1 MAGFHRV
8 THGTE
13 DPVIFRVV
21 ARDPGRASLGTAP
34 PPWAAMKIGI
44 TCYPTY
50 GGSGAVATELGL
62 DLARRGHEV
71 HFITYDSPFRLH
83 GYTER
88 IYFHQVETRMGRYP
102 LFDHFPY
109 TLALASKQYEVVLSE
124 GLEILHVHYAIP
136 HATTAYLAREML
148 KGQQPLKVITTLHG
162 TDITLVGQESS
173 FYGITKFS
181 IEQSDE
187 VTAVSTYL
195 RDETY
200 RAFGCVSCDV
210 KVIPNFVNLQEY
222 KPGEPDAKSKSS
234 LAPEGGKVITHV
246 SNFREVKRV
255 KDVVRVFAR
264 IRRAMPATLIMVGDG
279 PERVDAENEARELGV
294 TADVRFLGRLDSVAS
309 LLQATDLF
317 LLPSQTE
324 SFGLAAL
331 EAMACGSPVV
341 ASRAGGLPEVVDDGI
356 NGILEPVGSVE
367 AMGRRAVELLRDP
380 RRYAAMREAAIG
392 KAREFSA
399 DRIVPMYEHL
409 YEEVLRGTPAVSRA
423 DGR

>member
-1 MAGFHRV
+1 
-8 THGTE
+8 
-13 DPVIFRVV
+13 
-21 ARDPGRASLGTAP
+21 
-34 PPWAAMKIGI
+34 MKIGI

-71 HFITYDSPFRLH
+71 HFITYDSPFRLR

-88 IYFHQVETRMGRYP
+88 VFFHQVETRMGRYP

-109 TLALASKQYEVVLSE
+109 TLALASKQHEVVLSE
-124 GLEILHVHYAIP
+124 ELDLLHVHYAIP

-148 KGQQPLKVITTLHG
+148 KGERSLRVITTLHG

-173 FYGITKFS
+173 FYAITKFS
-181 IEQSDE
+181 IERSDG
-187 VTAVSTYL
+187 VTAVSNYL

-200 RAFGCVSCDV
+200 RAFGCGSCDV
-210 KVIPNFVNLQEY
+210 RVVPNFVNLQEY
-222 KPGEPDAKSKSS
+222 RPAEDGCRGTV
-234 LAPEGGKVITHV
+234 APEGHKVITHV

-264 IRRAMPATLIMVGDG
+264 IRRAMPATLVMIGDG
-279 PERVDAENEARELGV
+279 PERVDAENEARDLAV
-294 TADVRFLGRLDSVAS
+294 TDDVRFLGRLDSVAS
-309 LLQATDLF
+309 LLQASDLF
-317 LLPSQTE
+317 ILPSQTE

-341 ASRAGGLPEVVDDGI
+341 ASRAGGLPEVIDDGV

-380 RRYAAMREAAIG
+380 ERHAAMRAAAIA
-392 KAREFSA
+392 KAEQFSA
-399 DRIVPMYEHL
+399 DKVVPMYEA
-409 YEEVLRGTPAVSRA
+409 YYREVLA
-423 DGR
+423 

>member
-1 MAGFHRV
+1 
-8 THGTE
+8 
-13 DPVIFRVV
+13 
-21 ARDPGRASLGTAP
+21 
-34 PPWAAMKIGI
+34 MKIGI

-62 DLARRGHEV
+62 ELARRGHEI

-109 TLALASKQYEVVLSE
+109 TLALASKQHEVVLRE

-148 KGQQPLKVITTLHG
+148 KGERPLRVITTLHG

-187 VTAVSTYL
+187 VTAVSNYL

-200 RAFGCVSCDV
+200 RAFGCVSCNV
-210 KVIPNFVNLQEY
+210 RVIPNFVNLNEY
-222 KPGEPDAKSKSS
+222 RPAEPGVRSS
-234 LAPEGGKVITHV
+234 VAPEGTKVITHV

-279 PERVDAENEARELGV
+279 PDRVDAENEARDLGV
-294 TADVRFLGRLDSVAS
+294 GGDVRFLGRLDTVAS

-317 LLPSQTE
+317 VLPSQTE

-341 ASRAGGLPEVVDDGI
+341 ASRAGGLPEVVDDGVS
-356 NGILEPVGSVE
+356 GILEPVGSVE
-367 AMGRRAVELLRDP
+367 AMGRRAVELLRDEA
-380 RRYAAMREAAIG
+380 RHAVMRSAAIA

-399 DRIVPMYEHL
+399 DRIVPMYEAL
-409 YEEVLRGTPAVSRA
+409 YDEAVR
-423 DGR
+423 

>member
-1 MAGFHRV
+1 
-8 THGTE
+8 
-13 DPVIFRVV
+13 
-21 ARDPGRASLGTAP
+21 
-34 PPWAAMKIGI
+34 MKIGI

-62 DLARRGHEV
+62 ELARRGHQV
-71 HFITYDSPFRLH
+71 HFITYDSPFRLR

-88 IYFHQVETRMGRYP
+88 VFFHQVETRMGRYP

-109 TLALASKQYEVVLSE
+109 TLALASKQHEVVLRE
-124 GLEILHVHYAIP
+124 KLDLLHVHYAIP

-148 KGQQPLKVITTLHG
+148 NGERSLRFITTLHG

-173 FYGITKFS
+173 FYAITKFS
-181 IEQSDE
+181 IEQSDG
-187 VTAVSTYL
+187 VSAVSSYL

-210 KVIPNFVNLQEY
+210 RVIPNFVNLQEY
-222 KPGEPDAKSKSS
+222 RPADGDCRGQI
-234 LAPEGGKVITHV
+234 APAGHRVITHV

-264 IRRAMPATLIMVGDG
+264 IHRAMPATLVMIGDG
-279 PERVDAENEARELGV
+279 PERIDAENEARELGV
-294 TADVRFLGRLDSVAS
+294 SQDVRFLGRLDSVAS
-309 LLQATDLF
+309 LLQSSDLF
-317 LLPSQTE
+317 ILPSQTE

-341 ASRAGGLPEVVDDGI
+341 ASRAGGLTEVIDDGV

-380 RRYAAMREAAIG
+380 ERHAALRAAAIA
-392 KAREFSA
+392 KARQFSA
-399 DRIVPMYEHL
+399 DQIVPMYEAF
-409 YEEVLRGTPAVSRA
+409 YQEVLA
-423 DGR
+423 

>member
-1 MAGFHRV
+1 
-8 THGTE
+8 
-13 DPVIFRVV
+13 
-21 ARDPGRASLGTAP
+21 
-34 PPWAAMKIGI
+34 MKIGI

-187 VTAVSTYL
+187 VTAVSSYL

-200 RAFGCVSCDV
+200 RAFGCVSCDI
-210 KVIPNFVNLQEY
+210 KVIPNFVNLREY
-222 KPGEPDAKSKSS
+222 TPGEPGARST

-264 IRRAMPATLIMVGDG
+264 IRRALPATLIMVGDG
-279 PERVDAENEARELGV
+279 PERVDAENEVRELGV

-341 ASRAGGLPEVVDDGI
+341 ASRAGGLPEVIDDGVS
-356 NGILEPVGSVE
+356 GILEPVGSVE

-399 DRIVPMYEHL
+399 DRVVPMYEHL
-409 YEEVLRGTPAVSRA
+409 YEEVLRGSPAVSRA

>member
-1 MAGFHRV
+1 
-8 THGTE
+8 
-13 DPVIFRVV
+13 
-21 ARDPGRASLGTAP
+21 
-34 PPWAAMKIGI
+34 MKIGI

-71 HFITYDSPFRLH
+71 HFITYDSPFRLR

-88 IYFHQVETRMGRYP
+88 VFFHQVETRMGRYP

-109 TLALASKQYEVVLSE
+109 TLALASKQHEVVLRE
-124 GLEILHVHYAIP
+124 KLDLLHVHYAIP

-148 KGQQPLKVITTLHG
+148 KSELPLRVITTLHG

-181 IEQSDE
+181 IEQSDG

-195 RDETY
+195 KDETY
-200 RAFGCVSCDV
+200 RAFGCGTCDV
-210 KVIPNFVNLQEY
+210 RVIPNFVNLQEY
-222 KPGEPDAKSKSS
+222 RPGEAGCRGSV
-234 LAPEGGKVITHV
+234 APQGHKVITHV

-264 IRRAMPATLIMVGDG
+264 VRRAMPATLVMIGDG
-279 PERVDAENEARELGV
+279 PERLDAENEARDLAV
-294 TADVRFLGRLDSVAS
+294 TEDVRFLGRLDSVAS
-309 LLQATDLF
+309 LLQASDLF
-317 LLPSQTE
+317 ILPSQTE

-331 EAMACGSPVV
+331 EAMACGAPVV
-341 ASRAGGLPEVVDDGI
+341 ATRAGGLPEVIDDGL

-380 RRYAAMREAAIG
+380 DRHSAMRTAALA
-392 KAREFSA
+392 KAEQFSA
-399 DRIVPMYEHL
+399 DMIVPMYEA
-409 YEEVLRGTPAVSRA
+409 YYREVLA
-423 DGR
+423 